1 MILPHS
7 AHLGISAYLK
17 FLQFS
22 ACKMGYEV
30 ALLSL
35 RPAGQPASQ
44 PAGQPAS
51 RPPTYINWYISA
63 TNSQTLPKFE
73 T

>member
-7 AHLGISAYLK
+7 AHFGISAYLK

-35 RPAGQPASQ
+35 RPAGR
-44 PAGQPAS
+44 PAGQPS
-51 RPPTYINWYISA
+51 TYLYKLVYLSNQQSDLAQI
-63 TNSQTLPKFE
+63 
-73 T
+73 